1 MNIKEIIPEQNN
13 TRQRLTA
20 KKPVQTLV
28 NAETNSYEW
37 LSNVSVS
44 DEEAVFIAQRLNIK
58 GKIPVERFKKV
69 KAAVIEGLK
78 QREML
83 LKFKNEK
90 GLTISAIKK
99 IRSALSDFNGWDL
112 SGRN

>member
-1 MNIKEIIPEQNN
+1 MNIKEIIPEHSN

-37 LSNVSVS
+37 LSDISMS
-44 DEEAVFIAQRLNIK
+44 DDEAVFIANRLNIK

-69 KAAVIEGLK
+69 KQAVIEGMK
-78 QREML
+78 QRQML
-83 LKFKNEK
+83 LKFKDEK

-99 IRSALSDFNGWDL
+99 IRAALSDFNGWDL